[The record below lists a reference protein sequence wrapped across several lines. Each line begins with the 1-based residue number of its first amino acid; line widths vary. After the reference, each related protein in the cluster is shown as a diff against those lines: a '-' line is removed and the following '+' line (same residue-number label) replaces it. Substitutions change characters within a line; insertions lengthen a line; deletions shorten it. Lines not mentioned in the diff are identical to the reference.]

1 VGPAFVGWV
10 TFAAGSQ
17 RTGMATVLPFFV
29 VGLIMLLFVKEQ
41 RLEAPGSQSHWP
53 IEVVGMTGIDEV
65 PFSVE

>member
-1 VGPAFVGWV
+1 
-10 TFAAGSQ
+10 
-17 RTGMATVLPFFV
+17 MATVLPFFV